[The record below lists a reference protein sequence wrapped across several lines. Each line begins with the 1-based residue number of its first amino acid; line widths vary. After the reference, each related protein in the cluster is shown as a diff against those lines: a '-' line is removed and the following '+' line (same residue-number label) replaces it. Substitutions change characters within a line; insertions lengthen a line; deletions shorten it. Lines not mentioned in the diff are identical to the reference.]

1 MRSNIRD
8 RNILFSGQDNS
19 CLSFIAEAVAKKL
32 LPPRTR
38 VFSTGLKEDK
48 IDPKAL
54 QVLREIGINA
64 STQDAKGLD
73 VIPTH
78 DIDLIVMLGK
88 PGEAQPTVSPRAK
101 VTTWDIPDPCREPT
115 PDLEAFRRAR
125 DEINK
130 RVGGL
135 FLDYWR
141 NVAGPYR
148 NLRAGGRIT
157 GGQTEEKFFYRLFH
171 DLDRNRLL
179 KKINH
184 PCFPYSVAPPLGA
197 LLGGEPG
204 LAPEGAVGAF
214 VPAAPCELL
223 GLLAVP
229 DPVHLLGVGHGSPF
243 EAGAW

>member
-1 MRSNIRD
+1 VPYLVSPSATLHFEYESVVMWKKVERMARSFKRSGGKIMRSNIRD

-38 VFSTGLKEDK
+38 VFSTSLKEDK

-64 STQDAKGLD
+64 STQDAKGLN

-141 NVAGPYR
+141 NVA
-148 NLRAGGRIT
+148 
-157 GGQTEEKFFYRLFH
+157 
-171 DLDRNRLL
+171 
-179 KKINH
+179 
-184 PCFPYSVAPPLGA
+184 
-197 LLGGEPG
+197 
-204 LAPEGAVGAF
+204 
-214 VPAAPCELL
+214 
-223 GLLAVP
+223 
-229 DPVHLLGVGHGSPF
+229 
-243 EAGAW
+243 